1 MLGML
6 GHGGG
11 AAGSDELLERRH
23 HREEC
28 QEPSDDPRYIGYT
41 RLTGRGL
48 PVILI
53 MAILLELPR
62 LIANVCGGPPIP
74 AGSCERRLE
83 ALDQL
88 GQRLRQRFFRYVLI
102 EAVQDMPD
110 PMQNCLGV
118 SLLTVGQHVA
128 ALTFRPSP

>member
-28 QEPSDDPRYIGYT
+28 QEPSDDPRYSGYT

-53 MAILLELPR
+53 MAILPR
-62 LIANVCGGPPIP
+62 IAPPDRKRLWR
-74 AGSCERRLE
+74 ASCS
-83 ALDQL
+83 
-88 GQRLRQRFFRYVLI
+88 GWIV
-102 EAVQDMPD
+102 
-110 PMQNCLGV
+110 
-118 SLLTVGQHVA
+118 
-128 ALTFRPSP
+128 